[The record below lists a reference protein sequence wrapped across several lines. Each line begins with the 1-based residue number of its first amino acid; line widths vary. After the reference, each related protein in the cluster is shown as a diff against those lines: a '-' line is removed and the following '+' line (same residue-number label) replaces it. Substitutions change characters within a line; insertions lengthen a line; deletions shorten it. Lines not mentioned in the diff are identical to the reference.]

1 MDLLLVRHGET
12 KANARHSYQP
22 PSEPIS
28 ALGAAEVARLVRTIA
43 DFKPTHLYTSHF
55 TRARET
61 AHFLEYATQLQATWL
76 EDVSELRVPDY
87 MYGKSHY
94 GLQSMFYL
102 MRWYFNLLP
111 ESITDK
117 IETKKEF
124 SQRIFRARDYFAS
137 KHQGDRVV
145 VVSHS
150 IFTNFFVTH
159 LCRDKGVNIFKAAPL
174 LMKIL
179 RHENSS
185 VSHVRYLGA
194 TDKNTCPWEI
204 VSFNAHQHLEEEV

>member
-1 MDLLLVRHGET
+1 MELLLVRHGET
-12 KANARHSYQP
+12 RANSRHIYQP
-22 PSEPIS
+22 PTESIS
-28 ALGAAEVARLVRTIA
+28 APGAAEVAKLVRTIQE
-43 DFKPTHLYTSHF
+43 FKPTHLYTSHY

-61 AHFLEYATQLQATWL
+61 AHFLEYATELQATWL
-76 EDVSELRVPDY
+76 EEVSELRVADY

-94 GLQSMFYL
+94 GLHSMFYL

-111 ESITDK
+111 EDITDQ

-124 SQRIFRARDYFAS
+124 ADRIFKARDFFA
-137 KHQGDRVV
+137 KNHDEDRVV

-150 IFTNFFVTH
+150 IFTNFFIAQ
-159 LCRDKGVNIFKAAPL
+159 LCQDKGVNIFKAASL

-185 VSHVRYLGA
+185 VSHVRYNGE
-194 TDKNTCPWEI
+194 TEKNVCPWEV
-204 VSFNAHQHLEEEV
+204 VSFNAHKHLDL